1 MKLRVV
7 GWTCYDFYDFESGEN
22 SWAVHMA
29 VVDEIKKHG
38 YLFSGE
44 DHQERLN
51 CCPVFNDGKMR
62 RFSQRGFAHLMAEAH
77 GETDYMAY
85 AGYMFGIK
93 LDACKFPK
101 NSARVGDFDVET
113 DLNETFTLQVDEQLF
128 ANAPIV
134 ETKTFF
140 GTTTTKTAI
149 KLDDLDELRYVD
161 AGDTL
166 VLTCNGKTKSFTIVD
181 VDRDRDLTEEEYLEF
196 MTKVHYNFDEQT
208 REPARKAYEARP
220 IVLTLTV
227 KSK

>member
-7 GWTCYDFYDFESGEN
+7 GWTCYDFDDFESGEN

-29 VVDEIKKHG
+29 VVDEIAKHG

-44 DHQERLN
+44 DHQERNN

-77 GETDYMAY
+77 NETDYMAY
-85 AGYMFGIK
+85 ARYMFGVK
-93 LDACKFPK
+93 LEACKFPE
-101 NSARVGDFDVET
+101 NSARVGDFEAET

-134 ETKTFF
+134 ENKTFF
-140 GTTTTKTAI
+140 GTTTTKTVV
-149 KLDDLDELRYVD
+149 KLADLDELRYVD
-161 AGDTL
+161 VGDTL
-166 VLTCNGKTKSFTIVD
+166 VLTCNGQTKSFDIVD
-181 VDRDRDLTEEEYLEF
+181 VDRGKDLSEEEYLEF